1 MNTEDDTPQQGQW
14 TGGYTF
20 FLAATGAAVGL
31 GNIWK
36 FPYVAGQ
43 NGGGAFV
50 LVYLF
55 FVLIIGIPLFM
66 SELMLGKRGRQSPS
80 QSIINIATELK
91 LSRHW
96 AWLGSIATLSGFLIL
111 SYYSVV
117 AGEVLAYAIRT
128 VSGTFDGQSA
138 DGISSLYNRFRA
150 NPETL
155 LAWHSIFIVITCI
168 VVARGVHHGLE
179 KTVSVLMPL
188 LMLILLMLIAHAV
201 QSGTF
206 INGASFLF
214 DLDFK
219 KLFYARNDLGVYIVD
234 AHGAYQLTFKGIL
247 TAMGH
252 AFFTLG
258 LCVGTMIIFGAYL
271 KPAVSIPRLT
281 ASVALADTV
290 IALLAGLAIFP
301 IVFAHGLSAAQGPG
315 LVFTTLPIAFGT
327 MEYGNLLG
335 GLFFLLLFFAA
346 LTSAIALIEPT
357 VSWLIDKYRMTRVK
371 AVTCSGIACWLLGI
385 VSVFSVTGTTLGDIT
400 QRLSSFIGDPLPDLS
415 HELFELTAFQFID
428 GMVTLV
434 LLPLTGLLIAIFTG
448 WIIRPVITL
457 EDLNIKKLAFY
468 KIWQILVRYVTP
480 VLVSVIFVFGLLEW
494 INTYLIPRP
503 TL

>member
-1 MNTEDDTPQQGQW
+1 MNTEDAPQQGQW

-80 QSIINIATELK
+80 QSIVNITTELK

-96 AWLGSIATLSGFLIL
+96 AWLGGIATLSGFLIL

-128 VSGTFDGQSA
+128 VSGSFDGQSA
-138 DGISSLYNRFRA
+138 DGISSLYDRFRA

-155 LAWHSIFIVITCI
+155 LAWHSIFLVMTCI

-188 LMLILLMLIAHAV
+188 LVLILLLLIAHAV
-201 QSGTF
+201 QGGSF

-214 DLDFK
+214 DVDFN
-219 KLFYARNDLGVYIVD
+219 KLFYARNDLGAYIVD
-234 AHGAYQLTFKGIL
+234 ANGAYQPTFKGIL
-247 TAMGH
+247 VAMGH

-258 LCVGTMIIFGAYL
+258 LAVGTMIIFGAYL
-271 KPAVSIPRLT
+271 KPAMSIPRIT
-281 ASVALADTV
+281 IAVALADTV

-301 IVFAHGLSAAQGPG
+301 IVFAHGLSTAQGPG
-315 LVFTTLPIAFGT
+315 LVFTTLPIAFGS

-371 AVTCSGIACWLLGI
+371 AVTCAGVACWLLGI
-385 VSVFSVTGTTLGDIT
+385 ASVFSVSGTTLGDIMQHLRDFIT
-400 QRLSSFIGDPLPDLS
+400 DPVVDFDHRLL
-415 HELFELTAFQFID
+415 ELTAFQFID
-428 GMVTLV
+428 AVVTLV
-434 LLPLTGLLIAIFTG
+434 LLPLTGLLLAVFTG

-457 EDLNIKKLAFY
+457 EDLHIKKLAFY
-468 KIWQILVRYVTP
+468 KLWQILVRYVTP
-480 VLVSVIFVFGLLEW
+480 VLIIVIFVFGLIEW
-494 INTYLIPRP
+494 INTYLLPP
-503 TL
+503 PAL

>member
-1 MNTEDDTPQQGQW
+1 M
-14 TGGYTF
+14 
-20 FLAATGAAVGL
+20 
-31 GNIWK
+31 
-36 FPYVAGQ
+36 
-43 NGGGAFV
+43 
-50 LVYLF
+50 
-55 FVLIIGIPLFM
+55 
-66 SELMLGKRGRQSPS
+66 
-80 QSIINIATELK
+80 
-91 LSRHW
+91 
-96 AWLGSIATLSGFLIL
+96 
-111 SYYSVV
+111 
-117 AGEVLAYAIRT
+117 
-128 VSGTFDGQSA
+128 
-138 DGISSLYNRFRA
+138 
-150 NPETL
+150 
-155 LAWHSIFIVITCI
+155 TCI
-168 VVARGVHHGLE
+168 VVARGVRHGLE
-179 KTVSVLMPL
+179 KTVSLLMPL
-188 LMLILLMLIAHAV
+188 LVLILLMLIAHAV
-201 QSGTF
+201 HSGSF
-206 INGASFLF
+206 VNGASFLF
-214 DLDFK
+214 DLDLK
-219 KLFYARNDLGVYIVD
+219 KLLYVRNDVGVYIVD
-234 AHGAYQLTFKGIL
+234 ANGAYQLTFQGIL

-271 KPAVSIPRLT
+271 KPTVSIPRIT
-281 ASVALADTV
+281 YSVALADTV

-315 LVFTTLPIAFGT
+315 LVFTTLPVAFGT

-357 VSWLIDKYRMTRVK
+357 VSWLIDKYHMTRVK
-371 AVTCSGIACWLLGI
+371 AVTWAGIACWLLGI

-400 QRLSSFIGDPLPDLS
+400 QRLSSFTDDPLPDLR
-415 HELFELTAFQFID
+415 HRIFELTAFQLID

-480 VLVSVIFVFGLLEW
+480 VLVSVIFIFGLLEW
-494 INTYLIPRP
+494 IYTYLIPRP